1 MLPLSTYISALPLTI
16 ITAVLPLATS
26 AQSIN
31 GTALSSCAASVNS
44 ALPSPVPA
52 DFTFSGN
59 VRQYY
64 IAAEEID
71 WNFIPTGWDNWLG
84 VPINDS
90 PRAYSAGY
98 TTAAGS
104 LGLTW
109 KKAVYRQYTDAS
121 FTTPS
126 SRPSFQ
132 GILGPTLRAEVGDM
146 IEILFFNNLTANY
159 ASMHSMGL
167 AYSQANEGSL
177 YPHITANQGILVPS
191 GSAIAPGGCYV
202 YKWLV
207 DSASAPNQDDV
218 SKMWAYHSYVSMD
231 NDLNAGLMGPTFV
244 YASGMMN
251 VSIAS
256 AREFPLIYMDYNE
269 SNSFMSS
276 INAAKFNVS
285 TQSSGGP
292 QPMLGNGY
300 GNFSIWNPQLTNY
313 NSSSALTTT
322 QAPLFHTLNGGAF
335 ANNAPFEMCVNEK
348 AIWYVMALGSASHTF
363 HMHGNSFQRFGQN
376 MASIGLNDGTM
387 VTLTANMTGA
397 GGWQLICHAD
407 ELENLDKREA

>member
-1 MLPLSTYISALPLTI
+1 
-16 ITAVLPLATS
+16 
-26 AQSIN
+26 
-31 GTALSSCAASVNS
+31 
-44 ALPSPVPA
+44 
-52 DFTFSGN
+52 
-59 VRQYY
+59 
-64 IAAEEID
+64 
-71 WNFIPTGWDNWLG
+71 
-84 VPINDS
+84 
-90 PRAYSAGY
+90 
-98 TTAAGS
+98 
-104 LGLTW
+104 
-109 KKAVYRQYTDAS
+109 
-121 FTTPS
+121 
-126 SRPSFQ
+126 
-132 GILGPTLRAEVGDM
+132 
-146 IEILFFNNLTANY
+146 
-159 ASMHSMGL
+159 
-167 AYSQANEGSL
+167 
-177 YPHITANQGILVPS
+177 
-191 GSAIAPGGCYV
+191 
-202 YKWLV
+202 
-207 DSASAPNQDDV
+207 
-218 SKMWAYHSYVSMD
+218 MWAYHSYVSMD

-376 MASIGLNDGTM
+376 MASIGMWTVYSYYRLLDHHSADNFMSEEHRAERWHHGDADCEYDWCWGLAVDMSRERSFGRRDAGQLYCVSERVSIGT
-387 VTLTANMTGA
+387 TNRLTS
-397 GGWQLICHAD
+397 WKIWIR
-407 ELENLDKREA
+407 EKRKVLCM